1 MSLQLEGS
9 PSCLWADSGVSC
21 PGKLCNLN
29 PDSRAKAGCGE
40 LAGLGMGLAFV
51 EQQALKSRCWA
62 PAMWG
67 CIVQMA
73 AQQGDVCVAG
83 KARCQ
88 VRSGFTLS
96 LSG

>member
-1 MSLQLEGS
+1 MSAQLEGS
-9 PSCLWADSGVSC
+9 PCCLWADFGVSC

-29 PDSRAKAGCGE
+29 PGSRAKAGCGE
-40 LAGLGMGLAFV
+40 LAGLGMVLAPA
-51 EQQALKSRCWA
+51 EQQASKSRCWA
-62 PAMWG
+62 PAMRG
-67 CIVQMA
+67 CVVQMA

-96 LSG
+96 LSD